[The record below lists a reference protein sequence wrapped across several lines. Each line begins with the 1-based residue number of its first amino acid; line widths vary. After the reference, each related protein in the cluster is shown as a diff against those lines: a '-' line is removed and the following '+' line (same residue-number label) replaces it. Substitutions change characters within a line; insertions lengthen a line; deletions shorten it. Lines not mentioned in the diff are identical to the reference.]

1 MTIYVVRYLDTD
13 VQQKRHFA
21 TSRFQDAQK
30 KVRELNGTGTA
41 IVFDTNGA
49 YVEKHRPI
57 TQDQVIT
64 LLNSL

>member
-21 TSRFQDAQK
+21 TSRFQDAQR
-30 KVRELNGTGTA
+30 KVRELASSGTA
-41 IVFDTNGA
+41 VVFDHNGD
-49 YVEKHRPI
+49 YVEKHRPA
-57 TQDQVIT
+57 TQDEVIT